1 MKPDNP
7 YDERYAGEEFY
18 WGKKPSSLCDRVIEL
33 AGEKQRERLKLIDL
47 GCGEGRD
54 AVHFARHGFDV
65 VGLDVSEPG
74 LEKARR
80 YAAEAGVDVRTV
92 HADILTHELDETYD
106 VVFSTGTLHY
116 LPAEIREERF
126 GLFKRA
132 TAPNGLHAVTVFV
145 EKPFIPA
152 APDAEPTAHP
162 FRSGELFGYYWD
174 WEIVY
179 CTEEVFDCRSSGPPH
194 KHACNR
200 VIARR
205 P

>member
-7 YDERYAGEEFY
+7 YDERYADEGFY
-18 WGKKPSSLCDRVIEL
+18 WGKSPSSLCDSVIEL
-33 AGEKQRERLKLIDL
+33 AGKEQRRRLTLIDL

-54 AVHFARHGFDV
+54 VVYFARHGFDV
-65 VGLDVSEPG
+65 VGLDASAPG
-74 LEKARR
+74 LEKTRR

-92 HADILTHELDETYD
+92 HADVLTCELDETYD

-116 LPAEIREERF
+116 LPPEIREERF
-126 GLFKRA
+126 RHFKRA

-145 EKPFIPA
+145 EKPFIPR
-152 APDAEPTAHP
+152 APDAEPAAHP

-179 CTEEVFDCRSSGPPH
+179 CTEEIFDCRSSGVPH

-200 VIARR
+200 VIAKRA
-205 P
+205 